1 MVGFCHTLAAFHNAR
16 YLFESRRLLHV
27 INVAKAI
34 LQLKAHEAVLLASF
48 VINVISASACYCTF
62 VDYGF
67 NGVCAD
73 PWQVHTAAAQWGSIT
88 VTLPLMAYLVR
99 NTQTHTCIHTLI
111 LETTA

>member
-16 YLFESRRLLHV
+16 YFFESRRLMYIL
-27 INVAKAI
+27 NVAKTTFK
-34 LQLKAHEAVLLASF
+34 LKAHEAVLLASF

-62 VDYGF
+62 VNYGF

-73 PWQVHTAAAQWGSIT
+73 PWQVHTAAAQWGNIA

-99 NTQTHTCIHTLI
+99 KTQAHLFIQ
-111 LETTA
+111 